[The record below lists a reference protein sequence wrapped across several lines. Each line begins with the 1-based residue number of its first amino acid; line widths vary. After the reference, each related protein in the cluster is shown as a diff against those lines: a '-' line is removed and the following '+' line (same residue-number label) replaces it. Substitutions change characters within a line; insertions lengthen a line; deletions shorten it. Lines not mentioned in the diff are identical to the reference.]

1 MPASVIAHKQKLANM
16 SDKEF
21 SEKYGHKPEKELRDM
36 AARHGYGWNREAK
49 TGSDHYVKRLSAM
62 QKEETLEELKKT
74 TLRSYRKQAQH
85 DLGDIKSFKKHPE
98 NYPAATSD
106 DIKSAGR
113 REKTR
118 EAGLR
123 MVAKKLKK

>member
-1 MPASVIAHKQKLANM
+1 MLFRSQGIERAV
-16 SDKEF
+16 DKMT
-21 SEKYGHKPEKELRDM
+21 GR
-36 AARHGYGWNREAK
+36 ARVHA
-49 TGSDHYVKRLSAM
+49 
-62 QKEETLEELKKT
+62 KEETLEELKKT